1 MTSPQP
7 AIRRPVAPAPR
18 REHRLLQPDLRVV
31 GKPRPKVRP
40 GVLVTAI
47 ASLVFL
53 ALFVAATAHSLLVTG
68 QAHLDELDDQ
78 IRSEQELLEGDRL
91 VLAERQAP
99 ERIAREA
106 RRLGMVPGDG
116 QTWISPVAGA
126 EPITVGSAADEP
138 APDPAAEP
146 SDEPAVE
153 ISAGVEEL
161 AAP

>member
-1 MTSPQP
+1 MTSPQTAARHLP
-7 AIRRPVAPAPR
+7 APPPR

-31 GKPRPKVRP
+31 GKPRPKICPRT
-40 GVLVTAI
+40 LVVGI

-68 QAHLDELDDQ
+68 QAHLDELDQQ

-106 RRLGMVPGDG
+106 RRLGMVPGDV

-126 EPITVGSAADEP
+126 APITVGTDTGDRVDQPVDEPADEP
-138 APDPAAEP
+138 N
-146 SDEPAVE
+146 S
-153 ISAGVEEL
+153 GVEEL